1 MDLAKLRKLVAL
13 DVKDPLSRFALGK
26 KLSEAAADDNA
37 PELQEAAEHLRYA
50 NRAAP
55 DHLATYHVL
64 AGVLIR
70 LAQTDEARKVLTE
83 GVARAVQVGEGMG
96 RDLAPAMQEMLAN
109 LENARP
115 A

>member
-1 MDLAKLRKLVAL
+1 MDITKLRKLVAL
-13 DVKDPLSRFALGK
+13 DVNDPLSRFALGK
-26 KLSEAAADDNA
+26 KLAETAAGDNA
-37 PELQEAAEHLRYA
+37 PELQEAAEHLRFA

-70 LAQTDEARKVLTE
+70 LQNIDEARIVLKE
-83 GVARAVQVGEGMG
+83 GIARAVQVGEGMG
-96 RDLAPAMQEMLAN
+96 RDLAPAMQEMLAE